1 MIAKS
6 EDAKFVRSNELIPM
20 YNLILRWPFQSIF
33 KIPIHM
39 SRSSDSKLRAYELL
53 DKSCT
58 VEKEIFYH
66 IKEIRKSDFHSFY
79 LKLDKI
85 VFLLGEVESI
95 EENYPEY
102 KAFRDPVEGEYDFYL
117 STPENMNIVIPL
129 IFYISRHDR
138 PEYMNF
144 MLCRALLMMAVK
156 DGQID
161 DIINEYKIDESRV
174 YPPQLE
180 YFATVKPLTLLE
192 KAQKFVAQRPA
203 NKKNERLLLLLELE
217 RRFPELRREDVGRLL
232 YYNAELKAAEEGIQR
247 ESYSRR
253 YYRAQEDAYIYRNL
267 A

>member
-39 SRSSDSKLRAYELL
+39 SHSSGNNLRAYELL
-53 DKSCT
+53 EKSYT

-66 IKEIRKSDFHSFY
+66 IKEIKKSDFHSFY

-85 VFLLGEVESI
+85 VFLLGDIESI
-95 EENYPEY
+95 EKDYPEY

-117 STPENMNIVIPL
+117 STPENMGIVIPL
-129 IFYISRHDR
+129 IFYISNHGGLKHL
-138 PEYMNF
+138 NS
-144 MLCRALLMMAVK
+144 MLCRSLVTMAVK
-156 DGQID
+156 NGQID
-161 DIINEYKIDESRV
+161 DIVNEYNINESSL

-180 YFATVKPLTLLE
+180 CFATVKPLTLLE
-192 KAQKFVAQRPA
+192 KAQTFVAQRPA
-203 NKKNERLLLLLELE
+203 MKKNERLLLLLELE

-232 YYNAELKAAEEGIQR
+232 YYNEELKLTDEGIQP

-253 YYRAQEDAYIYRNL
+253 YYRAQADAYIYRNL